1 MTIQKEN
8 SSDLMEKIT
17 AQFGHNASY
26 VLSLFSQFQADPG
39 SLTGEW
45 QNYFQSLS
53 PSTNGTNGAGVQHH
67 VPSQTTNATNAS
79 VTTVSKPVVE
89 VKVEG
94 QALPMRGAARKLVDN
109 MEVSLSVPTAT
120 SQRQIPLK
128 VLEENRRLI
137 NEHLTSQH
145 MSKISFTHIIA
156 WAIVKALKTYP
167 RLNDA
172 FAMIDG
178 QPNRI
183 QRPDVNIGLAV
194 DVPKPDGS
202 RSLLVP
208 NIKKSNE
215 MDFAE
220 FFDAYNKAVRGARV
234 GNLPV
239 TAYQDTS
246 ITLTNPGTIGT
257 TASNARLM
265 AGQGVIIA
273 TGSIDYPPHYQGMAE
288 EALSQL
294 GISKVCTLAST
305 YDHRIVQGAESGSLL
320 AEIHRLLI
328 GEGDF
333 YEQIFLDLQV
343 PYPPVKWAVDR
354 YPTLLGNNLQGEAI
368 DKQARVLELITAYRL
383 RGHLAAHV
391 NPLEKHMPHHAH
403 PELTLEHYGLTIWD
417 LDREFFTGGLV
428 GTQRATLR
436 NILAMLRKTYC
447 DKVGIEFRHL
457 PDLTEREWLRSR
469 IEAPRG
475 VAPIEVRMQIL
486 KKLIAAEYFERFI
499 HTKYLGQKRFSV
511 EGGEISVA
519 LLDQLIELA
528 GANGVKDITIGMSH
542 RGRLNVLSNVVGK
555 FCERIFSIFEGSV
568 HPDFAHD
575 QGDVKYHQGAIG
587 TKKTTSSN
595 DVTVSVVSNP
605 SHLEFVDPVVEGIVR
620 AKQDALGNS
629 SGKKVLP
636 VLIHGDAAFAGEG
649 IVPETLSLSRLKAY
663 QTGGTIHIVINNQIG
678 FTTSPES
685 ARSSLYCT
693 DIAKM
698 TETPI
703 FHVNSDEPDVAY
715 WVLKLAFEFRQEFQK
730 DVVIDLVGF
739 RRHGHNEGDEPSYTQ
754 PVMYQIIKQHPGVCK
769 LYSDRLIKEGLIT
782 AEDFAELIRQRMA
795 RYESAQ
801 LTAKEITQK
810 QHGHHEIICSGSID
824 DRHIM
829 IETPDT
835 KLSQEEVSVIT
846 KAISTIP
853 EGFQL
858 NPKIKPLINR
868 RTSMG
873 EGKVALDWGFA
884 ELLAYGSLAL
894 EGTHVR
900 LTGQDCIRGTF
911 SQRHSGYYD
920 NDTNELW
927 MPLQHLSDSQAPCEI
942 YDSLLSEAAVMGF
955 EYGYSV
961 ASPESLVLWEAQFG
975 DFANTAQVIMDQFI
989 AAGEEKWH
997 QFSRLVLLLPHG
1009 FEGQGPEHSSA
1020 RIERFLQL
1028 CANYNWQIC
1037 QCTTPAQYFHL
1048 LRRQIKQQAAKPLV
1062 IFTPKSLLRLL
1073 SASSPL
1079 EEIINGQFHP
1089 VIDGGDQ
1096 TEPIT
1101 RVVLCSGKVYYDL
1114 LAERK
1119 NESTRIVRLEQ
1130 FYPFPYKALSQTIAR
1145 FSQASDWVWA
1155 QEEPKNMGGWTFVNE
1170 RLAEMLP
1177 NGRRLRYAGRAAAA
1191 SPATGSHHI
1200 HQLEQKELVRDAL
1213 GLA

>member
-1 MTIQKEN
+1 MTTQKEN
-8 SSDLMEKIT
+8 SSDLMAKIT

-26 VLSLFSQFQADPG
+26 VLTLLSEFETDPS

-45 QNYFQSLS
+45 RTYFQSLS
-53 PSTNGTNGAGVQHH
+53 PSTPSTNGH
-67 VPSQTTNATNAS
+67 SQTTPISTVAS
-79 VTTVSKPVVE
+79 VTNKPAVE

-94 QALPMRGAARKLVDN
+94 QPIPMRGSVRKLVDN
-109 MEVSLSVPTAT
+109 MENSLSVPTAT

-137 NEHLTSQH
+137 NEHLASQH
-145 MSKISFTHIIA
+145 MGKISFTHIIA
-156 WAIVKALKTYP
+156 WALVKALKKYP

-172 FAMIDG
+172 FSLIDG
-178 QPNRI
+178 QPHRV
-183 QRPDVNIGLAV
+183 QRPDVNLGLAV
-194 DVPKPDGS
+194 DVAKPDGS
-202 RSLLVP
+202 RTLLVP
-208 NIKKSNE
+208 NIKKSNQ

-220 FFDAYNKAVRGARV
+220 FFAAYNKAVNGART
-234 GNLPV
+234 GSLPV
-239 TAYQDTS
+239 TGYQDTS

-265 AGQGVIIA
+265 AGQGVIVA

-320 AEIHRLLI
+320 AEIHHLLI
-328 GEGDF
+328 GESDF

-343 PYPPVKWAVDR
+343 PYPPAKWAVDH
-354 YPTLLGNNLQGEAI
+354 YPALLGNNHHGEAI

-383 RGHLAAHV
+383 RGHLAANV
-391 NPLEKHMPHHAH
+391 NPLQKPMPHYSH
-403 PELTLEHYGLTIWD
+403 PELTLEHYELTIWD

-428 GTQRATLR
+428 GTQRASLR

-447 DKVGIEFRHL
+447 DKAGIEFRHL

-469 IEAPRG
+469 IEAPRELP
-475 VAPIEVRMQIL
+475 PIEVRMQIL

-519 LLDQLIELA
+519 LLDQLIELS
-528 GANGVKDITIGMSH
+528 GASGVRDITIGMSH
-542 RGRLNVLSNVVGK
+542 RGRLNVLSNVIGK
-555 FCERIFSIFEGSV
+555 FCERIFSVFEGSV
-568 HPDFAHD
+568 HPDFVYD
-575 QGDVKYHQGAIG
+575 QGDVKYHQGAVGIR
-587 TKKTTSSN
+587 KTSSQN
-595 DVTVSVVSNP
+595 DVAVSVTSNP

-620 AKQDALGNS
+620 AKQDALGQNS
-629 SGKKVLP
+629 SKQVLP

-649 IVPETLSLSRLKAY
+649 IVPETLSLSRLEAY

-703 FHVNSDEPDVAY
+703 FHVNSDDPDIGY
-715 WVLKLAFEFRQEFQK
+715 WVLKLAFEYRQHFQK
-730 DVVIDLVGF
+730 DVVIDLIGF

-754 PVMYQIIKQHPGVCK
+754 PIMYQQIKQHPGVCK

-782 AEDFAELIRQRMA
+782 SEDFAELIKQRMA
-795 RYESAQ
+795 RFETAQ
-801 LTAKEITQK
+801 LAAKEVTQK
-810 QHGHHEIICSGSID
+810 QHAQHEIACSTAID

-829 IETPDT
+829 IETPT
-835 KLSQEEVSVIT
+835 TALNQSSITAIT
-846 KAISTIP
+846 KAIATTPADFHI
-853 EGFQL
+853 
-858 NPKIKPLINR
+858 NPKLKPLITKR
-868 RTSMG
+868 SSMG
-873 EGKVALDWGFA
+873 EGQTPLDWGFA
-884 ELLAYGSLAL
+884 ELLAFGSLAL
-894 EGTHVR
+894 EGTPIR

-920 NDTNELW
+920 NETNKLW
-927 MPLQHLSDSQAPCEI
+927 MPLQHISESQAPCEI

-961 ASPESLVLWEAQFG
+961 AAPESFVLWEAQFG
-975 DFANTAQVIMDQFI
+975 DFANTAQVLIDQFI

-997 QFSRLVLLLPHG
+997 QFSRLALLLPHG

-1028 CANYNWQIC
+1028 CANYNWQVC

-1048 LRRQIKQQAAKPLV
+1048 LRRQMKQQASKPLI
-1062 IFTPKSLLRLL
+1062 IFTPKSLLRLP
-1073 SASSPL
+1073 AATSPL
-1079 EEIINGQFHP
+1079 EEIINGQFHT

-1096 TEPIT
+1096 TEPVT
-1101 RVVLCSGKVYYDL
+1101 RVVLCSGKVYYNL
-1114 LAERK
+1114 VTARK
-1119 NESTRIVRLEQ
+1119 SESTRIVRLEQ
-1130 FYPFPYKALSQTIAR
+1130 FYPFPYKALAQTIAR

-1155 QEEPKNMGGWTFVNE
+1155 QEEPKNMGGWTFVDQ
-1170 RLAEMLP
+1170 RLSEMLP

-1200 HQLEQKELVRDAL
+1200 HELEQQELVNDAL
-1213 GLA
+1213 GIA